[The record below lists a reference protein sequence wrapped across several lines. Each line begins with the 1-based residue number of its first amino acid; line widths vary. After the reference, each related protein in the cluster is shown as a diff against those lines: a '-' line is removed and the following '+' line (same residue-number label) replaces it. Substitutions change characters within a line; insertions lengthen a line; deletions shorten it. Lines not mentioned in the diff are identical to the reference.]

1 MTTNDEITMINTPFG
16 KRELVRRAGVAGEY
30 YFTLPTASAPHGE
43 WWVLNEQ
50 RGYVAIASNA
60 PRLLAAIRA
69 EAHASAQRG
78 PCHVTFGPCD
88 RLNPGFGY
96 QIKIVRTCSGMV
108 VLCTDTHPLTG
119 ADLDFA
125 GCLEVAAM
133 YTPTKK

>member
-1 MTTNDEITMINTPFG
+1 MAMINTPYG

-30 YFTLPTASAPHGE
+30 YYTEPTSAAPHGE

-50 RGYVAIASNA
+50 RGYVPVASNA
-60 PRLLAAIRA
+60 PGLLGAIKA
-69 EAHASAQRG
+69 EAVASAQRG
-78 PCHVTFGPCD
+78 PLYVSFGPCD

-96 QIKIVRTCSGMV
+96 QIKIERACSGML
-108 VLCTDTHPLTG
+108 VLCTDKHPLTG

-133 YTPTKK
+133 YTPTAK